1 MMDFDLR
8 MTDRESLNTEE
19 SRLKCETRISGICL
33 KYNISDEDK
42 AILVEGVAE
51 YLKQVQDDAREAGR
65 HR

>member
-8 MTDRESLNTEE
+8 MTDRESLNTEVC
-19 SRLKCETRISGICL
+19 RLKCETRISGICL

-42 AILVEGVAE
+42 AILVEGIAE

>member
-1 MMDFDLR
+1 
-8 MTDRESLNTEE
+8 MTDRESLNTEV

-42 AILVEGVAE
+42 AILVEGIAE
-51 YLKQVQDDAREAGR
+51 YLKQVQDDARETGR

>member
-8 MTDRESLNTEE
+8 MTDRESLNTEV

-33 KYNISDEDK
+33 KYNISDSDK
-42 AILVEGVAE
+42 AILVEGIAE
-51 YLKQVQDDAREAGR
+51 YLKQVQDDAREAGK

>member
-8 MTDRESLNTEE
+8 MTDRESLNTEV

-42 AILVEGVAE
+42 AILVEGIAE

>member
-8 MTDRESLNTEE
+8 MTDRESLNTEV
-19 SRLKCETRISGICL
+19 SRLKCETRINGICL

-42 AILVEGVAE
+42 AILVEGIAE
-51 YLKQVQDDAREAGR
+51 YLKQVQDDARVAGR

>member
-8 MTDRESLNTEE
+8 MTDRESLNTEV

-42 AILVEGVAE
+42 AILVEGIAE
-51 YLKQVQDDAREAGR
+51 YLKQVQDDARETGR

>member
-8 MTDRESLNTEE
+8 MTDRESLNTEV
-19 SRLKCETRISGICL
+19 SRLKCETRITGICL

-42 AILVEGVAE
+42 AILVEGIAE

>member
-8 MTDRESLNTEE
+8 MTDRESLNTEV

-33 KYNISDEDK
+33 KYNITDADK
-42 AILVEGVAE
+42 AILVEGIAE
-51 YLKQVQDDAREAGR
+51 YLKQVQDDAREAGK

>member
-8 MTDRESLNTEE
+8 MTDRESLQTEV

-42 AILVEGVAE
+42 AILVEGIAE
-51 YLKQVQDDAREAGR
+51 YLKQVQDDAREAGK